1 MNITKN
7 LHKKKKKNHWV
18 YLQIVYRCGD
28 ESSCCKTQKTKLL
41 NKSAYAT
48 LNIFINIC
56 TGCMMHL
63 LLQNL
68 NVLAVQTTEL
78 HLSPVG
84 DKCLNLCTVYDI
96 SDTVAHSLHLLTY
109 KRLSRLF

>member
-7 LHKKKKKNHWV
+7 LHKKKNHWV

>member
-7 LHKKKKKNHWV
+7 LHKKKK
-18 YLQIVYRCGD
+18 ITGSIYRLCTGV
-28 ESSCCKTQKTKLL
+28 ETSPPAARQKTKLL

>member
-7 LHKKKKKNHWV
+7 LHKKKSLGLFTECVQVWRRV
-18 YLQIVYRCGD
+18 LLLQD
-28 ESSCCKTQKTKLL
+28 TENKTV
-41 NKSAYAT
+41 KSAYAT
-48 LNIFINIC
+48 LNVFINIC

-78 HLSPVG
+78 FPVG
-84 DKCLNLCTVYDI
+84 DKCLNLCTVYDV